1 VESIVNPTLRRWL
14 RLLIIVVLVLALDQ
28 LTKRLI
34 VTDLLLGETRRPI
47 PFLSPF
53 FQITRSHNTG
63 AAFGFLAQAGD
74 VFLVVAIVV
83 VGVMLYLYPRI
94 PDDNRLARIASGFI
108 MGGALGNVIDRIQY
122 GYVVDFIHYQIPG
135 LISNVSNL
143 ADHAIVLGVILFFI
157 ASWRDERVKK
167 VQTELIPPSD
177 TTTAT

>member
-1 VESIVNPTLRRWL
+1 MNPTLRRWL
-14 RLLIIVVLVLALDQ
+14 RLLIIIVLVLAVDQ
-28 LTKRLI
+28 FTKRLI
-34 VTDLLLGETRRPI
+34 VSDLLLGEIRRPL

-63 AAFGFLAQAGD
+63 AAFGFLSQAGD
-74 VFLVVAIVV
+74 IFLVVAVVV

-94 PDDNRLARIASGFI
+94 PDTNWLARTASGLI
-108 MGGALGNVIDRIQY
+108 MGGALGNVIDRIEY

-157 ASWRDERVKK
+157 ASWHDEQTKK
-167 VQTELIPPSD
+167 LHGELIPPSD